1 MQRTLSAVSAVLLGL
16 AIMLTSVISSF
27 AAPISPQPVQVT
39 SNVEKVY
46 HRRWY
51 DRPGHRYGWYRN
63 HREWRRDR
71 YEWRRDR
78 YDRRYWSDRGDY
90 RRWNHN
96 RRYYRYGG
104 GGYTGGSGR
113 SHQ

>member
-1 MQRTLSAVSAVLLGL
+1 MQRTLSAFSAIMLGL

-27 AAPISPQPVQVT
+27 AAPVSPQPVQVT
-39 SNVEKVY
+39 SNVEQVY
-46 HRRWY
+46 HRRWH
-51 DRPGHRYGWYRN
+51 DRPGYRYGWYRN
-63 HREWRRDR
+63 HREWRRDS

-78 YDRRYWSDRGDY
+78 YDRRYWDDRRDY

-104 GGYTGGSGR
+104 GYMGGSGR